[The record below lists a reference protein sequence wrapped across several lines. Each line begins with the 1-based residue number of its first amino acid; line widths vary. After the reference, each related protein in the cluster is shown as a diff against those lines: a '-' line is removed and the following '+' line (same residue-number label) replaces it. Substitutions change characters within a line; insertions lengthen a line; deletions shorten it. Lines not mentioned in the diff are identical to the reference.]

1 MPNKDSLEHK
11 GTRGIKIMDRRGFI
25 RFLWAAGVVAASP
38 AFAFDIFKALDPE
51 GKSKDIQRAKTIFDG
66 TSNIISSATDM
77 DYKSEFAIGESLA
90 LEGFKRY
97 GLPVKSKNLQ
107 QYVNLIGNSV
117 ARNSLRPS
125 ISYYFVTVDSPLY
138 NAFSCPG
145 GIIFVSS
152 ALLKAMKDEAE
163 LACVLAHEVAH
174 VGHKHALQSIK
185 RAKFFEGVGKISTVN
200 MKGEDGKK
208 FRNMIGGLQ
217 ETLFDKGLDQG
228 MEFEADESGMEIAY
242 RTGYNPDG
250 LVRVLKMLKKKEETA
265 KKKGSW
271 FSTHP
276 PLSERISKC
285 KKSLEKYPDAAELA
299 EVKKRFIKFRRKL

>member
-1 MPNKDSLEHK
+1 MN
-11 GTRGIKIMDRRGFI
+11 RRGFI
-25 RFLWAAGVVAASP
+25 KFIWAAGFVAASP
-38 AFAFDIFKALDPE
+38 AFAFDIFKVLDPK
-51 GKSKDIQRAKTIFDG
+51 GKYKDIQKAKTIFDG
-66 TSNIISSATDM
+66 ASNIISSATDM

-97 GLPVKSKNLQ
+97 GLPVKNKKLQ
-107 QYVNLIGNSV
+107 EYVNLIGNSV
-117 ARNSLRPS
+117 ARNSFRPS
-125 ISYYFVTVDSPLY
+125 ISYYFVVVDSPLY
-138 NAFSCPG
+138 NAFACPG

-152 ALLKAMKDEAE
+152 ALVKAMTYEAD

-228 MEFEADESGMEIAY
+228 MEHEADAIRNGD
-242 RTGYNPDG
+242 RLQNR
-250 LVRVLKMLKKKEETA
+250 L
-265 KKKGSW
+265 
-271 FSTHP
+271 
-276 PLSERISKC
+276 
-285 KKSLEKYPDAAELA
+285 
-299 EVKKRFIKFRRKL
+299 